1 MDSKVELMQ
10 REVLSLSPELRQIH
24 RDSMTARR
32 VPNMNEV
39 ANMICEEVL
48 PFADEE
54 IHRGN
59 HRTINTF
66 IVASPETHTTHLPP
80 GATVVEDK
88 LESFLK
94 QYPAGQPPDDL
105 VVTKDSLSLRSV
117 TPIVDNQLHVEA
129 IIDPGCQI
137 IAMSENC
144 CHELALAYDP
154 KVVLNMQSA
163 NGEVDRSLGLA
174 RNVPFTFGEITI
186 YLQVHIIRSPAYEI
200 LLGRPFDVL
209 TSSVVKNFSNE
220 DQTLTLH
227 DPNTDRHVTI
237 PTIPRSR
244 SRYDTREQNQYIYST
259 LDKPHPNASTTSE
272 DFCNSR
278 I

>member
-1 MDSKVELMQ
+1 
-10 REVLSLSPELRQIH
+10 
-24 RDSMTARR
+24 MTARR
-32 VPNMNEV
+32 VPN
-39 ANMICEEVL
+39 ANDVSTLFCEQVF

-54 IHRGN
+54 VPRPRQ
-59 HRTINTF
+59 RTIDAF
-66 IVASPETHTTHLPP
+66 LVSSSPHTTRPPP

-88 LESFLK
+88 METFLK
-94 QYPAGQPPDDL
+94 QYPAGEPPDSL
-105 VVTKDSLSLRSV
+105 VVAKDSLALRSV
-117 TPIVDNQLHVEA
+117 SPIVDNNLQVEA

-137 IAMSENC
+137 VAMSESC

-154 KVVLNMQSA
+154 TVVLNMQSA
-163 NGEVDRSLGLA
+163 NGEIDRSLGLA
-174 RNVPFTFGEITI
+174 RNVPFTFGDITI

-209 TSSVVKNFSNE
+209 TSSVVKNFLNE
-220 DQTLTLH
+220 AQTLTLI
-227 DPNTDRHVTI
+227 DPNSGRQVTV

-244 SRYDTREQNQYIYST
+244 SDDNHEHNQFTYAVREPPRSNTS
-259 LDKPHPNASTTSE
+259 STSE